1 VVVILLGAGSTHA
14 LGMEPVFGAFVAGI
28 LVGTARGVDQMR
40 LAPLRTVV
48 LSVLAPIFLASAG
61 LRMDLTGLRD
71 PAVAFAAVA
80 VLGVAI
86 VGKFAGAYL
95 GARLSRLSNWEG
107 LALGAGMN
115 ARGVVEV
122 IVAMTGLRL
131 GVLNTDTYTIVVLVA
146 IVTSLMAPPMLRLA
160 MARIRQNEDELRRQA
175 RHEASTEPVPQPAN
189 AT

>member
-1 VVVILLGAGSTHA
+1 
-14 LGMEPVFGAFVAGI
+14 
-28 LVGTARGVDQMR
+28 
-40 LAPLRTVV
+40 
-48 LSVLAPIFLASAG
+48 
-61 LRMDLTGLRD
+61 MDLTGLGE
-71 PAVAFAAVA
+71 PSVALSAVA
-80 VLGVAI
+80 VLAVAI

-146 IVTSLMAPPMLRLA
+146 IVTSLMAPPVLRRA
-160 MARIRQNEDELRRQA
+160 MARIVQNDEELRRQA
-175 RHEASTEPVPQPAN
+175 RHEGSTGAVLEPAKT
-189 AT
+189 A